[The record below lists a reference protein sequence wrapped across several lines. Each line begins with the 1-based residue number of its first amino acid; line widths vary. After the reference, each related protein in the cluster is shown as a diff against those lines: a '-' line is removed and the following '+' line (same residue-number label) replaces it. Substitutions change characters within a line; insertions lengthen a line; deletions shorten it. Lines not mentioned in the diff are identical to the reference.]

1 MATNSSGAKEVAI
14 TTNNNGVDQA
24 PVAAT
29 VLKEGAKGFEFEL
42 PLGLPIGLGITHYVE
57 RIGKG
62 RTPIEVVELGYNA
75 EGQTPIYQ
83 YAAFYI

>member
-42 PLGLPIGLGITHYVE
+42 PLGLPIGAGN
-57 RIGKG
+57 
-62 RTPIEVVELGYNA
+62 NA
-75 EGQTPIYQ
+75 LR
-83 YAAFYI
+83 